1 MNTVFQPPHPQSP
14 APASSKDPDA
24 PLLAPE
30 RANER
35 RGARLIAVARND
47 GALRHT
53 ERHSHVRGQ
62 LLGAWQGLLTVYAA
76 DQQWVVPVQQAVWIP
91 PDHPHGLRSHGPYSG
106 YGVYL
111 SPAACTGLPQS
122 PCVLQASDLLLA
134 AIERAASWGDDEAS
148 GPARRRIF
156 GVIRDEIRSLP
167 RAGSALVLPRD
178 PRLQQVARALSDQPA
193 DTRPLDAWADSIGM
207 APRTLARRFLAETG
221 LPVGVWRQRARMMRA
236 QEMLAAG
243 ASVTTVALELGYDNV
258 SAFIAMFKRDL
269 GVTPGQHRK
278 QTGAQG
284 AV

>member
-1 MNTVFQPPHPQSP
+1 MNTVFQPPHPR
-14 APASSKDPDA
+14 SSLPTPSEDPHA

-30 RANER
+30 RADER
-35 RGARLIAVARND
+35 RGAPVIAVARND
-47 GALRHT
+47 GALRQT
-53 ERHSHVRGQ
+53 ERHSHARGQ

-76 DQQWVVPVQQAVWIP
+76 EQQWVVPAQQAVWIP
-91 PDHPHGLRSHGPYSG
+91 PDLPHGLRSHGPYSG

-122 PCVLQASDLLLA
+122 PCVLQASGLLLA
-134 AIERAASWGDDEAS
+134 AIERAASWADEAS
-148 GPARRRIF
+148 DPARRRIV

-167 RAGSALVLPRD
+167 RAGTALVLPRD

-193 DTRPLDAWADSIGM
+193 DTRPLDAWAASIGM

-221 LPVGVWRQRARMMRA
+221 LPVGAWRQRARMMRA

-278 QTGAQG
+278 QTGAPG